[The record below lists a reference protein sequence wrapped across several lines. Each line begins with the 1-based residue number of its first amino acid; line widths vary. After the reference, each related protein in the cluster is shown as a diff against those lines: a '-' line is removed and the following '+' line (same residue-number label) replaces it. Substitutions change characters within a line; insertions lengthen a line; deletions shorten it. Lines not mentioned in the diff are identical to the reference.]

1 MPGLLSDIAADY
13 AAAAERE
20 PMRRA
25 VADKI
30 QHGTA
35 RLSDVHDYAEGTG
48 RALSSALTGNLT
60 PERLP
65 NGTLY
70 YNIADRTITPMARQ
84 SCEEIN
90 RAAEEIL
97 ALQDARDGV
106 NLKAVPA
113 EFPAERV
120 EGLVDKAADAGEDFP
135 GWLDEPIVNLCEHV
149 ADSFMKANADF
160 RYKSGMSPRIRR
172 DSYARCCDWC
182 ADLDGV
188 YDYKDAPKEV
198 YARHEFCRC
207 VVTFENGRERQNVW
221 TKERWTADQDEL
233 DRRREYGLTDERERG
248 IVKAVRQ
255 ERERTPGE
263 RNIDAAIY
271 RQIRSQRDSSILVN
285 EIIQNHEAL
294 QYYTPKKM
302 RDILENA
309 GYKVLPLSNGNLKG
323 VTFRDGGGYKVN
335 FGGDGIFQYH
345 PENRSHHGGAYW
357 KIQNG
362 KERHLYG
369 LDGAEK

>member
-1 MPGLLSDIAADY
+1 MAEDVVPGLLSDIAADY

-221 TKERWTADQDEL
+221 TKERWTADRDEL

-248 IVKAVRQ
+248 RL
-255 ERERTPGE
+255 RT
-263 RNIDAAIY
+263 NIQFFAEKGLTNQTVPQL
-271 RQIRSQRDSSILVN
+271 RSGIRSFQSRIEEHKEYIRNPKNHVPNWDLLSEAEKRGNIKHWNKEIRNFEESIQNRLN
-285 EIIQNHEAL
+285 EIERRA
-294 QYYTPKKM
+294 KK
-302 RDILENA
+302 
-309 GYKVLPLSNGNLKG
+309 
-323 VTFRDGGGYKVN
+323 
-335 FGGDGIFQYH
+335 
-345 PENRSHHGGAYW
+345 
-357 KIQNG
+357 
-362 KERHLYG
+362 
-369 LDGAEK
+369 